1 MAEITICKLNNSYG
15 YLLTD
20 NHKLFKELWEALSFW
35 VPGYMF
41 MPQYKAGWFD
51 GKIKLMDFNTR
62 QFPLGLAEHIF
73 ELCKAKKVSC
83 DVENAVLECFTSS
96 TPADDIIDFISS
108 KRVFSKMQEI
118 TPTEYQVEAVVRAIQ
133 RKRCV
138 NICPTSF
145 GKSLAITL
153 ECIYW
158 INSGKRCL
166 IVVPT
171 KDLVDQF
178 ASDIRDYATNEQGR
192 LEEWFP
198 TIQKIYSGKK
208 KELDTK
214 TDICISTWQSL
225 AKIEDAEG
233 YMNQFD
239 VIVIDEAHKSC
250 AKKLTELMNAA
261 TTVEIRT
268 GWTGTLSDET
278 IGELQV
284 KGSFGPIKQIVTTKE
299 LMDKGIVAQLSIAIA
314 RIVYPT
320 EIAQELVSL
329 DYNKQTS
336 YLETLARRTKLL
348 LQIVATQKK
357 TGLMLYRHISHGEAI
372 FEKARAAFPERNV
385 YLIHGGHFQMNDKM
399 FKSLEEMKPL
409 IEREEN
415 GIIIANYQVVGTG
428 ISIKNL
434 HWMMFAAPT
443 KSFITT
449 VQGIGR
455 ILRVSKVKHKAILID
470 IVDDFSAK
478 KAGDKRI
485 TQNYA
490 VRHFAERFDIYNSS
504 QFDYKIINLDLY
516 PKDQMFQG

>member
-1 MAEITICKLNNSYG
+1 MAEITICKMNNSFG

-20 NHKLFKELWEALSFW
+20 NLSLFKELHEALSFW
-35 VPGYMF
+35 VQGYQF
-41 MPQYKAGWFD
+41 MPQYKSGWFD
-51 GKIKLMDFNTR
+51 GKIRLMDFNTR
-62 QFPLGLAEHIF
+62 QFPLGLAEHIY
-73 ELCKAKKVSC
+73 EYCKARNIPC
-83 DVENAVLECFTSS
+83 DVENAVLECFTPSGN
-96 TPADDIIDFISS
+96 AEEILDFISS

-118 TPTEYQVEAVVRAIQ
+118 TPTEYQLEAVVRAIQ

-158 INSGKRCL
+158 INSGKKCL

-208 KELDTK
+208 KQLEVT

-225 AKIEDAEG
+225 AKIEDAEE

-239 VIVIDEAHKSC
+239 VIVLDEAHKGS
-250 AKKLTELMNAA
+250 ARVLTKLMNAA
-261 TTVEIRT
+261 TSVAIRT

-299 LMDKGIVAQLSIAIA
+299 LMDKGIVAQLAIAIA
-314 RIVYPT
+314 RIVYPP
-320 EIAQELVSL
+320 ELAQELISL
-329 DYNKQTS
+329 DYHKQTS
-336 YLETLARRTKLL
+336 YLETLSRRTKVL
-348 LQIVATQKK
+348 LQVVATQKK
-357 TGLMLYRHISHGEAI
+357 TGLMLYRHISHGEEI
-372 FEKARAAFPERNV
+372 FEKARALFPDRNV
-385 YLIHGGHFQMNDKM
+385 YLVHGGHFQMNDKK
-399 FKSLEEMKPL
+399 FKTFEDMKNL

-415 GIIIANYQVVGTG
+415 GIIIANYQVIGTG

-455 ILRVSKVKHKAILID
+455 ILRVSKVKHKALLID

-478 KAGDKRI
+478 KAGDRKI

-490 VRHFAERFDIYNSS
+490 VRHFAERFNIYNES

-516 PKDQMFQG
+516 PKDQMFKG